1 VFPFPEI
8 SNHKKKMF
16 TVARRRLGSS
26 AKIAGTVRG
35 MPERSAAKTAKKKA
49 KSSRSAKKTSLLKL
63 CAAMNK
69 YVIDAVD
76 KEIVK
81 RFKILIDTIDDD
93 ITRQQL
99 DQIMKDPESVELA
112 SFHEGLQPYVK
123 HYIFMVKRNKK

>member
-1 VFPFPEI
+1 
-8 SNHKKKMF
+8 
-16 TVARRRLGSS
+16 
-26 AKIAGTVRG
+26 